1 MDGVVSTMSY
11 VLFNTRVLKMSMV
24 LCSNLHLVA
33 WGFVLV
39 LRWHLFLSGEDQTGK
54 AGMGRDINSS
64 TVYIWVV
71 VKSSP
76 ARDYRFAFQMT
87 SKWLQLFG
95 VGAH

>member
-33 WGFVLV
+33 CGFVLV
-39 LRWHLFLSGEDQTGK
+39 LWCHLFLSGEDQTGK

-64 TVYIWVV
+64 IYLGGGEEL
-71 VKSSP
+71 
-76 ARDYRFAFQMT
+76 T
-87 SKWLQLFG
+87 SKGLP
-95 VGAH
+95 VCVPND